1 MFEKLLFWKRKSPPP
16 TTESDST
23 PGATSDRQ
31 TPSAP
36 PWLVMLHSVRGA
48 SHASKE
54 LPNQDYADYWSD
66 HERSLPL
73 LLAIAD
79 GHGSAKSPRSD
90 VGARLAVETAI
101 ACARELLGPE
111 QRDLSAIKHAWEN
124 ELPRELERRWK
135 QAVAEHLATQP
146 LPPPDIAHSEQ
157 QQGKAVSRRVDEAP
171 LVAYGATVL
180 LIAIDEAFCACLQ
193 LGDGDIVAVDDD
205 GRVAQPMGT
214 DARLLANETTSLCGP
229 QAWQDMRTHFQV
241 ITGRPPALLLVAT
254 DGYTNAFESAEGFL
268 AVGPDLLDLL
278 ADEGEEAVRRAL
290 PGWLEEA
297 SREGSGDDV
306 TLGIIWRATAVA
318 ARRVRSPEGSPT
330 NEASTTLTDVRSSVS
345 ADP

>member
-1 MFEKLLFWKRKSPPP
+1 MLKKLLFWRRKSPPP

-23 PGATSDRQ
+23 PGATRDRQ

-36 PWLVMLHSVRGA
+36 PWLVMLHSVRGV

-54 LPNQDYADYWSD
+54 LPNQDYADYWRD
-66 HERSLPL
+66 NERGLPL
-73 LLAIAD
+73 LLALAD

-101 ACARELLGPE
+101 ACARELLGPVK
-111 QRDLSAIKHAWEN
+111 RDLSAIKHAWEN

-135 QAVAEHLATQP
+135 QAVEEHLASQP
-146 LPPPDIAHSEQ
+146 LLVADVAPPEQ
-157 QQGKAVSRRVDEAP
+157 QPGTALRRLVEEAP

-180 LIAIDEAFCACLQ
+180 LIALDEAFYACLQ
-193 LGDGDIVAVDDD
+193 LGDGDIVAVDDE
-205 GRVAQPMGT
+205 GRVSRPMEA

-229 QAWQDMRTHFQV
+229 QAWQDVRTHFQA
-241 ITGRPPALLLVAT
+241 IAGRPPALLLAAT
-254 DGYTNAFESAEGFL
+254 DGYANAFENTDGFL
-268 AVGPDLLDLL
+268 AVGPDLLELL
-278 ADEGEEAVRRAL
+278 AEEGEEAVRRAL

-306 TLGIIWRATAVA
+306 TLGIIWRASAVA
-318 ARRVRSPEGSPT
+318 ARPGRSPEGSHT
-330 NEASTTLTDVRSSVS
+330 NEASRTLTDVGLSVS
-345 ADP
+345 ADL